1 VEYRAILKLAYSFL
15 ESREK
20 LRIIC
25 LVVLQAVSNLLD
37 LIAVVSFSTA
47 SVLSTQADF
56 SSNRFIRLFPY
67 LTEVPREQLT
77 IQLFGLGFICLLI
90 KTFLSFFVTKK
101 LFVIFAVI
109 QTRLSSKIFFDSLF
123 LSEHLIRKLGGSS
136 LGRSIVNGGESVVVG
151 ILGGTCI
158 IFVEISLLAILVSP
172 ILVLA
177 PFMAVIASL
186 FILVISFTLYKT
198 IGTRSKTFSGD
209 RASGMDDARNSVRQM
224 TSLSKIIKIRGKE
237 DFFINR
243 FETNIF
249 KASYGSA
256 RSHIIQQIPKYSI
269 EVLVVLSGVAV
280 GSYYYVIG
288 DIAKGIGAISLLIVI
303 TFRLIPSLLRLQGAF
318 LLVKGS
324 MGESDTFIDLSRLI
338 SNSKTEKTD
347 DHRKEIVSDEIPRI
361 EISDVSFQ
369 YPDANKKV
377 LNNFSV
383 EIRAGELVL
392 FKGPSGAGKTT
403 LVDILLGLLPIDIG
417 TIRFIPAFP
426 KHRRSY
432 MSQDTVLV
440 NGNVWENIS
449 LETNLN
455 SDQQRDIVE
464 LSENLNLFEFLP
476 DGLETYIG
484 TAGINLSGGQIQKIG
499 LARALFGSPTFIVL
513 DEPTSSLDKNSAHEI
528 RAMIQLLKGSATTIL
543 ICHNDDF
550 DEIADQIIEF

>member
-1 VEYRAILKLAYSFL
+1 VEYKAILKLAFSFL

-20 LRIIC
+20 LRIIS
-25 LVVLQAVSNLLD
+25 LVVLQAVSNLFD
-37 LIAVVSFSTA
+37 LIGVVSFSTA
-47 SVLSTQADF
+47 SVLSTQVDF

-77 IQLFGLGFICLLI
+77 IQLFGLGFTCLLI
-90 KTFLSFFVTKK
+90 KSFLSLFVTKK

-109 QTRLSSKIFFDSLF
+109 QTRLSTKIFFDSLF
-123 LSEHLIRKLGGSS
+123 LSEHVMRKLGGSS
-136 LGRSIVNGGESVVVG
+136 LGRSIVDGSESVVVG

-186 FILVISFTLYKT
+186 IIFMISFTLHKT
-198 IGTRSKTFSGD
+198 IGSRNKTFSRD
-209 RASGMDDARNSVRQM
+209 RASGMDDARNNVRQM

-237 DFFINR
+237 DFFVNR
-243 FETNIF
+243 FEANIL

-256 RSHIIQQIPKYSI
+256 RSHIMQQIPKYSI

-280 GSYYYVIG
+280 GSYYYVNG

-338 SNSKTEKTD
+338 GNSRTETPD
-347 DHRKEIVSDEIPRI
+347 EQRNEIVSDKVPRI
-361 EISDVSFQ
+361 EISGVSFQ
-369 YPDANKKV
+369 YPDANRKV
-377 LNNFSV
+377 LNNFSAQV
-383 EIRAGELVL
+383 CAGQLVL

-417 TIRFIPAFP
+417 KIRFIPAFP

-432 MSQDTVLV
+432 MSQNTVLI

-449 LETNLN
+449 LETHLD
-455 SDQQRDIVE
+455 SDQQRQILE

-484 TAGINLSGGQIQKIG
+484 TQGINLSGGQIQKIG

-528 RAMIQLLKGSATTIL
+528 KSMIQILKGSATMIL